1 MKSPI
6 LFFLFI
12 CSTLLYT
19 SCGSKPSLQE
29 NQHLLSS
36 DTTFQTLSL
45 IDSLINE
52 ADASDHK
59 TLEYRQARQQFFVRR
74 GQMDSVLQETYRIQQ
89 LARSMDDS
97 LAYARALLPL
107 TGEIDEAQFRYLDV
121 TYPLS
126 IAILS
131 RRKLYQEQ
139 ATLMS
144 RYAGM
149 LNNLGRYTESQSTAL
164 AAIQLPGNQLRDSL
178 RAQIYQTIANN
189 YTGINDYDKARLFFR
204 QASDLAGKV
213 KDSLLLS
220 ATFLDMGILQYNI
233 GTDSANFFY
242 DWALKALPQHGDK
255 LLKLKILYN
264 ASVQDYEAGKKIQAL
279 SGFRNLLNTSKA
291 EGIGMGLGVAYK
303 ALGFYHEAYGIPDSA
318 VYYLNKAISVAD
330 SIQQPFLK
338 IQSILELENA
348 YRKQGDKDRAF
359 QQHIL
364 SDNIED
370 SMYNIKN
377 ETAVQALEMQY
388 STQIRELENT
398 NLKKNLNLR
407 QSQLGIALLVCVA
420 MLSLWWLERQ
430 RSRLMA
436 ERNASY
442 AVLMELYKSE
452 LKEKDAIPNEA
463 IVAQAEPAADVPAL
477 AEEIPQE
484 TISLERAYI
493 ELQHLFRIRLLYK
506 NPALRIEDVA
516 AMLNV
521 SARQLSGI
529 IKEREG
535 LNFRQYVN
543 KYRILEARRL
553 LEDAANANLKLEVIG
568 EMSGFSNRSHFQKV
582 FESIVGVAP
591 GYYRQHILE
600 STENGNNDLVTED

>member
-1 MKSPI
+1 MF
-6 LFFLFI
+6 LFLFI
-12 CSTLLYT
+12 SSAILYT
-19 SCGSKPSLQE
+19 SCGNKPSLQE
-29 NQHLLSS
+29 NQRLHSG
-36 DTTFQTLSL
+36 DTSIQTLLL
-45 IDSLINE
+45 IDSLINVSVGSTTE
-52 ADASDHK
+52 KIA
-59 TLEYRQARQQFFVRR
+59 YRQARQQFFVRR

-107 TGEIDEAQFRYLDV
+107 TGAIDEAQFRYLDV
-121 TYPLS
+121 SYPLS

-144 RYAGM
+144 RYAAM

-164 AAIQLPGNQLRDSL
+164 AAIQLPGTQLRDSL

-189 YTGINDYDKARLFFR
+189 YTGINDYNKARLYFH

-220 ATFLDMGILQYNI
+220 AILMDMGILQYNI

-242 DWALKALPQHGDK
+242 DQALRSLPKNGNK

-264 ASVQDYEAGKKIQAL
+264 ASVQDYEAGKKVQAL

-303 ALGFYHEAYGIPDSA
+303 ALGFYHEAYGVPDSA
-318 VYYLNKAISVAD
+318 VYFLNKAIAVAD

-420 MLSLWWLERQ
+420 MLTLWWLERQ
-430 RSRLMA
+430 RTRLMA

-442 AVLMELYKSE
+442 AVLMDLYKTE
-452 LKEKDAIPNEA
+452 LKDKEA
-463 IVAQAEPAADVPAL
+463 ITDEPIIAEAEPAVDEASPV
-477 AEEIPQE
+477 EEIPQE
-484 TISLERAYI
+484 TIRLERAYI
-493 ELQHLFRIRLLYK
+493 ELQHLFRIRLVYK
-506 NPALRIEDVA
+506 NPVLRIEEVA

-521 SARQLSGI
+521 SGRQLSGI

-600 STENGNNDLVTED
+600 STENGTDDVTSGS

>member
-1 MKSPI
+1 MKSSI
-6 LFFLFI
+6 LSFLFI
-12 CSTLLYT
+12 CSSLLYI

-29 NQHLLSS
+29 KQLRLSRDTSVHTLL
-36 DTTFQTLSL
+36 L

-52 ADASDHK
+52 ADASDHI

-74 GQMDSVLQETYRIQQ
+74 GQTDSVLQETYRIQQ

-121 TYPLS
+121 TYTLS

-164 AAIQLPGNQLRDSL
+164 AAIQLPGTQIRDSL

-189 YTGINDYDKARLFFR
+189 YTGINDYNKARLYFR

-220 ATFLDMGILQYNI
+220 AILMDMGILQYNI

-242 DWALKALPQHGDK
+242 DQALRSLPKNGNK

-264 ASVQDYEAGKKIQAL
+264 ASVQDYEAGKKVQAL

-303 ALGFYHEAYGIPDSA
+303 ALGFYQVTYGVPDSG
-318 VYYLNKAISVAD
+318 VYFLNKAIAVAD

-407 QSQLGIALLVCVA
+407 
-420 MLSLWWLERQ
+420 
-430 RSRLMA
+430 
-436 ERNASY
+436 
-442 AVLMELYKSE
+442 
-452 LKEKDAIPNEA
+452 
-463 IVAQAEPAADVPAL
+463 
-477 AEEIPQE
+477 
-484 TISLERAYI
+484 
-493 ELQHLFRIRLLYK
+493 
-506 NPALRIEDVA
+506 
-516 AMLNV
+516 
-521 SARQLSGI
+521 
-529 IKEREG
+529 
-535 LNFRQYVN
+535 
-543 KYRILEARRL
+543 
-553 LEDAANANLKLEVIG
+553 
-568 EMSGFSNRSHFQKV
+568 
-582 FESIVGVAP
+582 
-591 GYYRQHILE
+591 
-600 STENGNNDLVTED
+600 